1 MSFIYPEGG
10 PTADLLVEATGKT
23 LGEAFANLALG
34 MFNTITPIGQ
44 IAEEEEFELK
54 AEGRDLES
62 LLFNLMDEFLY
73 IHDTEHLV
81 PHTIKIEV
89 DIENLLAV
97 AKCVGEKFSSKT
109 HEVGISVKAVTYH
122 KMKILEMK
130 KQWIVRMVF
139 DT

>member
-1 MSFIYPEGG
+1 MSFTYPEGG

-34 MFNTITPIGQ
+34 MFNTITPIGR
-44 IAEEEEFELK
+44 IAEEEAFELQ

-73 IHDTEHLV
+73 IHDTEYLV
-81 PHTIKIEV
+81 PHSINIEV
-89 DIENLLAV
+89 DIGNLLAV
-97 AKCVGEKFSSKT
+97 AKCVGEKFSSET
-109 HEVGISVKAVTYH
+109 HEVGISVKAVTFH
-122 KMKILEMK
+122 KMKIVEM
-130 KQWIVRMVF
+130 QEHWVVRMVF

>member
-10 PTADLLVEATGKT
+10 PTADLLVEATGRT

-34 MFNTITPIGQ
+34 MFNTITPIGG

-54 AEGRDLES
+54 AKGRDLES

-81 PHTIKIEV
+81 PHSISIEV
-89 DIENLLAV
+89 DVENLAAV
-97 AKCVGEKFSSKT
+97 AKCVGEKFSSAT

-122 KMKILEMK
+122 KMKIIKMEDHWL
-130 KQWIVRMVF
+130 VRMVF